1 MKIKIKSTVL
11 LFLTAIIWGFAFVA
25 QRVGADYVGTFTFN
39 GIRFLLGSFSLIPV
53 ILIFEREEYNK
64 KKMLKTLAVSIA
76 AGTILF
82 IAASLQQYGV
92 VLTGSAG
99 KAGFLTGLYTVLVPV
114 IRFLMGKKTD
124 ILTFVG
130 AFFAVGGLFLL
141 CMTGDKLTFG
151 KGDIVLIIGAV
162 FWALHILIIDKF
174 VNEISPLKFS
184 MLQFFVCGLISMVI
198 AVFTE
203 NIEIT
208 AVKSALVPILYG
220 GLMSVGVAYTC
231 QILGQ
236 KDADPTFAS
245 IVFSTESVFSA
256 IGGAIILHEIMSG
269 RGYLGCVLIFIGI
282 VLSQLNLR
290 EIRKKICNRNKQ

>member
-64 KKMLKTLAVSIA
+64 KKMLKTLAVSLA

-203 NIEIT
+203 TIEIT

-282 VLSQLNLR
+282 VLSQLNLK
-290 EIRKKICNRNKQ
+290 EIRKKTCNRNKQ